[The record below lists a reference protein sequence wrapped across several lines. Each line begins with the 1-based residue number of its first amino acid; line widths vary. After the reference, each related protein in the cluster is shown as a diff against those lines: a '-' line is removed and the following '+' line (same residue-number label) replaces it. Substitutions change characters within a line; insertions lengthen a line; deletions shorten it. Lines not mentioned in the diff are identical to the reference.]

1 LINGLS
7 GGLGTKRDPW
17 IMARR
22 RKKRDKRWMWVA
34 KPGDRIFVGRIAV
47 IPSKKLSR
55 REFRTLEEI
64 LNIYGRMLGDVL
76 PHASR
81 NIIENYYRLKNEKYR
96 ELRSMYPN
104 IPSHYIHGLC
114 QDAVERVSPLRRNR
128 ARQYSREIF
137 DELVKH
143 LDLGKRDLR
152 GRRLVRYLWRRSW
165 EIARHQVDLE
175 MSDGILVPRIN
186 SASLWLVDDHVWKPI
201 DATKIRINGFE
212 NTFFTSV
219 VINTHR
225 GWVHLDLEPSK
236 EFYKLLARGF
246 KSIPHAKIKL
256 DRRNRRVF
264 FHLSLEKEIEI
275 YRPENI
281 KPVDVNENS
290 VATLYE
296 AFAVI
301 LETDLAKTTLGY
313 SYRKKS
319 IQKRNGSD
327 GREARKAMEKLK
339 ERKKKR
345 DYRMKTANLI
355 VRDALRTRGV
365 IVIERISGDD
375 IRIMIARYKNKQL
388 RHRIYQSALKGE
400 LNAIIDRAK
409 EYGVPVLIV
418 DPRNT
423 SKICPLHRVTIEYG
437 EDRKGICSK
446 GGERWHREVVAL
458 INIYF
463 KALEALYEG
472 SAQKGF
478 GDPRVD
484 GSPMPLGSTATHEPI
499 EIPRSLWGRWKSL
512 DDHRD
517 VITSLWVKKQSNT
530 NKLISMTINDHR
542 GTSGKSRGL

>member
-1 LINGLS
+1 
-7 GGLGTKRDPW
+7 
-17 IMARR
+17 MAGM
-22 RKKRDKRWMWVA
+22 KKRDKRWMWVA
-34 KPGDRIFVGRIAV
+34 KPGDKIVVSRTAA
-47 IPSKKLSR
+47 IPSKQISR
-55 REFRTLEEI
+55 REFRALEEI

-96 ELRSMYPN
+96 ELRNIYPN

-114 QDAVERVSPLRRNR
+114 QDAVERVSSLRRNR

-137 DELVKH
+137 NEIVKY
-143 LDLGKRDLR
+143 LNLGKKDLR
-152 GRRLVRYLWRRSW
+152 SKRLVRYLWRRSW

-175 MSDGILVPRIN
+175 MREGILVPRIN
-186 SASLWLVDDHVWKPI
+186 SVSLWLVDDHVWKPI
-201 DATKIRINGFE
+201 DATKININGVE
-212 NTFFTSV
+212 NTFFTSIA
-219 VINTHR
+219 INTHR
-225 GWVHLDLEPSK
+225 GCVHIDLEPSR
-236 EFYKLLARGF
+236 EFYKLLAKGF
-246 KSIPHAKIKL
+246 KPTSHAKIKL
-256 DRRNRRVF
+256 DRKNRRVL

-275 YRPENI
+275 YKPEKAV

-296 AFAVI
+296 AFAII

-319 IQKRNGSD
+319 IQRRNGSS
-327 GREARKAMEKLK
+327 GREARKAMKKLR
-339 ERKKKR
+339 EGKKKR
-345 DYRMKTANLI
+345 DYRMKTANMI
-355 VRDALRTRGV
+355 VRDAMRTRGV
-365 IVIERISGDD
+365 IVVERISGDD
-375 IRIMIARYKNKQL
+375 IRIMIARYRNKQL

-400 LNAIIDRAK
+400 LNAIIDKAR
-409 EYGVPVLIV
+409 EYGVPVLMV

-423 SKICPLHRVTIEYG
+423 SKICPIHKAIIEYG
-437 EDRKGICSK
+437 EDRIGICSK

-458 INIYF
+458 INLYF

-478 GDPRVD
+478 GFLSID

-512 DDHRD
+512 DA
-517 VITSLWVKKQSNT
+517 TGLKTLWIKKQSNT
-530 NKLISMTINDHR
+530 NKLISMTINDHQ
-542 GTSGKSRGL
+542 GTSG

>member
-1 LINGLS
+1 
-7 GGLGTKRDPW
+7 
-17 IMARR
+17 
-22 RKKRDKRWMWVA
+22 
-34 KPGDRIFVGRIAV
+34 
-47 IPSKKLSR
+47 
-55 REFRTLEEI
+55 LEEI
-64 LNIYGRMLGDVL
+64 VNIYSRMLENVL

-81 NIIENYYRLKNEKYR
+81 NIIESYYRLKNEKYR

-114 QDAVERVSPLRRNR
+114 RDAVERVSSLRRNR

-137 DELVKH
+137 DELVKY
-143 LDLGKRDLR
+143 LDLGKRGLR
-152 GRRLVRYLWRRSW
+152 GRRIKRYLWRRSW

-175 MSDGILVPRIN
+175 MMEGKLVPRIN
-186 SASLWLVDDHVWKPI
+186 SVSLWLVDDHVWKPVNP
-201 DATKIRINGFE
+201 TKINMNGVE
-212 NTFFTSV
+212 NIFFTSV
-219 VINTHR
+219 AINTHR
-225 GWVHLDLEPSK
+225 GWVHIDLEPSK

-246 KSIPHAKIKL
+246 KPTSHAKIKL

-264 FHLSLEKEIEI
+264 FHLSLEREVEI
-275 YRPENI
+275 YRPGNI

-296 AFAVI
+296 AFALI

-313 SYRKKS
+313 SYRKES
-319 IQKRNGSD
+319 IQRRNGSD
-327 GREARKAMEKLK
+327 SRETRKAMKKLR
-339 ERKKKR
+339 EGEKKR

-375 IRIMIARYKNKQL
+375 IRVMIAMYRNKQL

-400 LNAIIDRAK
+400 LNAIIDKAR
-409 EYGVPVLIV
+409 EYGVPVLMV

-423 SKICPLHRVTIEYG
+423 SKICPIHNASIEYG
-437 EDRKGICSK
+437 EDRIGICSK

-458 INIYF
+458 INLYF

-484 GSPMPLGSTATHEPI
+484 GSPVPLGSTATGEPI

-512 DDHRD
+512 DNHRD
-517 VITSLWVKKQSNT
+517 AITSLWIKKQSNP
-530 NKLISMTINDHR
+530 KQIN
-542 GTSGKSRGL
+542 TSDNQ